1 MTDPERKS
9 QAQVHMSVLT
19 AEDFARL
26 QQQRVTTKA
35 KSDVGILRATSEL
48 LPPVSKYRMF

>member
-19 AEDFARL
+19 TEDFARL
-26 QQQRVTTKA
+26 QQQRVATKA